1 MSKFKVVLQSSRGD
15 EHCGTAP
22 TRAAAFEL
30 AHQVIDD
37 AARREA
43 RHHWFRG
50 ETVAV
55 RVESDDG

>member
-1 MSKFKVVLQSSRGD
+1 MSKFQVILASSRGD
-15 EHCGTAP
+15 EHCGSAP

-30 AHQVIDD
+30 AHRVIDD

-50 ETVAV
+50 ETVSV
-55 RVESDDG
+55 RVEEDDG

>member
-1 MSKFKVVLQSSRGD
+1 MSKFIVTLASSRGD
-15 EHCGTAP
+15 ERCGTAP

-30 AHQVIDD
+30 AHRVIDD

-50 ETVAV
+50 ETIAV
-55 RVESDDG
+55 RIEGDDG